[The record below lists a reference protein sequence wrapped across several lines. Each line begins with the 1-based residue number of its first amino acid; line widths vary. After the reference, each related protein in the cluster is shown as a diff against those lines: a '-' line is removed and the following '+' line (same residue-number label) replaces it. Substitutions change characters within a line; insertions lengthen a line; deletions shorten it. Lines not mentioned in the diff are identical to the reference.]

1 VRASRTIAHPP
12 ERVFAFLSD
21 LRNHWRLENAF
32 IAVNHV
38 GPKGGTILIRGP
50 LGISR
55 SARTQVIEA
64 LPPSRL
70 RGQAEI
76 GRATVG
82 IVSWQLEPSGQGTHV
97 VLSAQVMR
105 ASLRDR
111 LVLALGGRV
120 WLSRRFAHV
129 LERLEQTLAF

>member
-21 LRNHWRLENAF
+21 LRNHWRLEDAF
-32 IAVNHV
+32 IALDHV
-38 GPKGGTILIRGP
+38 AANGGTILIRAP

-70 RGQAEI
+70 RGQAEM

-82 IVSWQLEPSGQGTHV
+82 IVSWELEPSGDGTRV
-97 VLSAQVMR
+97 VLSAEVVR
-105 ASLRDR
+105 ASIRDR
-111 LVLALGGRV
+111 LVLALGGRL
-120 WLSRRFAHV
+120 WLGQRFAHV
-129 LERLEQTLAF
+129 LERLDQTLAS

>member
-12 ERVFAFLSD
+12 EHVFAFLSD
-21 LRNHWRLENAF
+21 LRNHWRLEDAF
-32 IAVNHV
+32 IAVDNV
-38 GPKGGTILIRGP
+38 GPRGGTILIRGP
-50 LGISR
+50 FGIER

-64 LPPSRL
+64 RPPSHL

-76 GRATVG
+76 GRTTVG
-82 IVSWQLEPSGQGTHV
+82 IVSWELQPSGDGTRI
-97 VLSAQVMR
+97 VLSAHVVR

-120 WLSRRFAHV
+120 WLARRLAHV
-129 LERLEQTLAF
+129 LDRLEQSLSY